1 MNTVFQEIC
10 KYEKIMENELTEYHR
25 KKAEDAIEKPI
36 KGVIYGNKETT
47 SMEVI
52 FIFQKL

>member
-1 MNTVFQEIC
+1 MNTVFQEIG